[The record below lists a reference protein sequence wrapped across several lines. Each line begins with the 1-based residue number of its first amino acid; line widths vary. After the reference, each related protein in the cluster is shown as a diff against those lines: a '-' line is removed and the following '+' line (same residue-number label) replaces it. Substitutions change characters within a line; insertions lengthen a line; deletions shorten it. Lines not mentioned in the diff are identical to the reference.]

1 MLVTLDRN
9 SGTPVFRQICEQVRF
24 QVAAGVLR
32 VGDEL
37 PSTRELAAVLGINP
51 MTVSKAYSQLEQDE
65 ILERRPGLALVVRE
79 GSRTG
84 GACAR
89 RDELARLLAP
99 VAVAARQLGV
109 PATEA
114 IELFRRVLR
123 SSGEPS

>member
-65 ILERRPGLALVVRE
+65 ILERRPGLALVVRG
-79 GSRTG
+79 GSRSG

-109 PATEA
+109 PAAEA